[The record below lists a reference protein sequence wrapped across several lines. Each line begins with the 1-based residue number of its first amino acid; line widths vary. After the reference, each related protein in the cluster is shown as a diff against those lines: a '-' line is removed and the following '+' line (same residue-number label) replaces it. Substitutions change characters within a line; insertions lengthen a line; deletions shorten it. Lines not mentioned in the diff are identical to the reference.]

1 MFLFRLLYL
10 CLLVKGEVG
19 ASGGNR
25 DLLGAHMSVA
35 GGAFRAVERAREAG
49 CNALQIFVKNQ
60 HRWQGRTPSEE
71 EIGKFRERY
80 RASGLGYLAA
90 HASYLINLA
99 SPQPPLWERSLT
111 ALMDEMSR
119 CQRLGVPDLVL
130 HPGAHVGRGEG
141 WGISRVALALNRVH
155 SESDACVNL
164 LLETTAGQGTSLGY
178 RFEHLRD
185 ILAGCR
191 HPERVFVCVDTCHI
205 FAAGYS
211 LRQTERYR
219 MTRTALRS
227 TLGFDKLRL
236 FHFNDSKRDLGSRV
250 DRHEHIGKGKIGNS
264 GFARILRDPAFA
276 DLAKIIETPKGKTV
290 REDRRNL
297 RVLRSL
303 LQD

>member
-1 MFLFRLLYL
+1 MEGETE
-10 CLLVKGEVG
+10 VKDAYG
-19 ASGGNR
+19 

-35 GGAFRAVERAREAG
+35 GGAFTAVERAREAG

-71 EIGKFRERY
+71 EVQKFRECY
-80 RASGLGYLAA
+80 RASGMGYLAA
-90 HASYLINLA
+90 HASCLINLA
-99 SPQPPLWERSLT
+99 SGDPLLWERSLT
-111 ALMDEMSR
+111 ALKDEMSR
-119 CQRLGVPDLVL
+119 CERLGVPDLVL
-130 HPGAHVGRGEG
+130 HPGAHVGRGEE
-141 WGISRVALALNRVH
+141 WGVGRVAQALNRVH
-155 SESDACVNL
+155 SESSAAVNL

-185 ILAGCR
+185 ILGGCR

-211 LRQTERYR
+211 FQRAQQYQMTRDALRQTIG
-219 MTRTALRS
+219 L
-227 TLGFDKLRL
+227 DKLRL

-250 DRHEHIGKGKIGNS
+250 DRHEHIGKGKIGS
-264 GFARILRDPAFA
+264 CSFAQILRDEAFA

-290 REDRRNL
+290 REDRQNL

-303 LQD
+303 LQH